1 MLILFSFSFPMD
13 NTLRYLKIERY
24 EMFSH
29 GLRAS
34 QERLRIWTQTPA
46 SSLNTVLLLLI
57 VILDYQNSSFSNKC
71 IHINRL
77 S

>member
-1 MLILFSFSFPMD
+1 MD
-13 NTLRYLKIERY
+13 NTLRHLKIESY

-34 QERLRIWTQTPA
+34 QKRLRIWTQTPA
-46 SSLNTVLLLLI
+46 SSLNPVLLLLI
-57 VILDYQNSSFSNKC
+57 VILDHQNSSFSNKY
-71 IHINRL
+71 IHINKL